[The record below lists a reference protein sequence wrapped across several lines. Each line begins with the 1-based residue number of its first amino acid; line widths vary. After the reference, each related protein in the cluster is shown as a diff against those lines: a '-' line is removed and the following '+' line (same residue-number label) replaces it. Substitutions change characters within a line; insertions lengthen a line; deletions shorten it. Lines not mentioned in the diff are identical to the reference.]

1 MCAGCHAGHG
11 AEPVHGAAAGRAEAI
26 EQRRLGAGRKEGGED
41 EADRWA
47 GLVSGREGKEGA
59 GERRRRVGLGA
70 GAGRWLGLAGKGWV
84 GPSAGKGEGEGLGR
98 FGAGLGFLFSGFST
112 PFLFL
117 F

>member
-70 GAGRWLGLAGKGWV
+70 GESRWQAGPGSLGERSCAGARPREGAAMAELWDRLETR
-84 GPSAGKGEGEGLGR
+84 GGGE
-98 FGAGLGFLFSGFST
+98 
-112 PFLFL
+112 
-117 F
+117 